1 MACWICFLQ
10 LLVATVSA
18 VLRDIQRALGNE
30 NRVIEMAEEEMRKSG
45 KLVDLKK
52 LEAVIEEDGDGK
64 QEAPQEAKDVKKPAG
79 TVQVK
84 EVESVLNTV
93 YGNID
98 NDMEESSPIQQKILI
113 TTILLI
119 IKNDK
124 NKEITIGRLHDIYKL
139 KLIFLIFFWP
149 EYSKFSIYFRRIN
162 RQVPLKKINFSLY
175 KKICKNLN
183 VHPTDQSEFLNLC
196 TLVETR
202 GIIRMQGKKEPRF
215 HRLFQEWD
223 GNEIY
228 EALKDK
234 QMITSILANKF
245 VLNSM
250 K

>member
-1 MACWICFLQ
+1 
-10 LLVATVSA
+10 
-18 VLRDIQRALGNE
+18 
-30 NRVIEMAEEEMRKSG
+30 MAEEEMRKSG

-84 EVESVLNTV
+84 EVVSVLNTV

-98 NDMEESSPIQQKILI
+98 NDMEESFPIQRKILI
-113 TTILLI
+113 TTIFLI

-124 NKEITIGRLHDIYKL
+124 NKEITIGRLHDI
-139 KLIFLIFFWP
+139 
-149 EYSKFSIYFRRIN
+149 
-162 RQVPLKKINFSLY
+162 Y

-202 GIIRMQGKKEPRF
+202 GIIRMQGKKELRF
-215 HRLFQEWD
+215 HRLFLEWD
-223 GNEIY
+223 ENEIY
-228 EALKDK
+228 EALKDA
-234 QMITSILANKF
+234 QMITSILANKS
-245 VLNSM
+245 VLNTM